1 MRKSLFSLAIVAVL
15 AGAGLA
21 QAQTTTTTTTTW
33 TNDQGTIMREYSTTK
48 KYVGITDPAM
58 VPTVGMVLPNNVTI
72 YEMPATMTG
81 MPTGQYSYT
90 MINNNPVVVETTTRK
105 VMHTWGPNGTGGG
118 G

>member
-1 MRKSLFSLAIVAVL
+1 MI
-15 AGAGLA
+15 
-21 QAQTTTTTTTTW
+21 
-33 TNDQGTIMREYSTTK
+33 
-48 KYVGITDPAM
+48 
-58 VPTVGMVLPNNVTI
+58 LPNNVTV

>member
-58 VPTVGMVLPNNVTI
+58 VPTVGMADSRYSRPGSKK
-72 YEMPATMTG
+72 PSTG
-81 MPTGQYSYT
+81 
-90 MINNNPVVVETTTRK
+90 
-105 VMHTWGPNGTGGG
+105 
-118 G
+118 